1 LIRAGYHIE
10 LPIAASKYQP
20 IFSSEWNKKSQYV
33 AGETKEKAI
42 AL

>member
-10 LPIAASKYQP
+10 LPIAGKYQP